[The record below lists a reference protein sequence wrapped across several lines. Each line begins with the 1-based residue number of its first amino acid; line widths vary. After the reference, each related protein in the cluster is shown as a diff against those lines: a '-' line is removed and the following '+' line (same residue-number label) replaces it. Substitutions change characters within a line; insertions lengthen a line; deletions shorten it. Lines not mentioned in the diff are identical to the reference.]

1 MCRLHIVFVE
11 NYIKELGIKLSFEDI
26 KSMKKD
32 KFGDIVEQVI
42 EEKALK
48 YLNSIK
54 LKHTKVLHIVHRR
67 LCMQEYLKPHNLIN
81 LSKFIFHA
89 RTRRLDCKTNFSNGY
104 KNEEMN
110 CPLQCQNQDTQKH
123 LLVCGKID
131 DQCISGL
138 IIPEYDDLFGVN
150 VDKQMKIEAMLQER
164 FLKRKKI
171 IAKGFN

>member
-1 MCRLHIVFVE
+1 MTVE
-11 NYIKELGIKLSFEDI
+11 NDIKELGIKQSYEDI
-26 KSMKKD
+26 KSLKKE
-32 KFGDIVEQVI
+32 KFADIVKKAI

-67 LCMQEYLKPHNLIN
+67 LCMQEYLKPHNVQNIN
-81 LSKFIFHA
+81 LSKFIFHT
-89 RTRRLDCKTNFSNGY
+89 RTRMLDCKTNFSNGY

-150 VDKQMKIEAMLQER
+150 VDKQMKIAAMLQER
-164 FLKRKKI
+164 FLKRKKM